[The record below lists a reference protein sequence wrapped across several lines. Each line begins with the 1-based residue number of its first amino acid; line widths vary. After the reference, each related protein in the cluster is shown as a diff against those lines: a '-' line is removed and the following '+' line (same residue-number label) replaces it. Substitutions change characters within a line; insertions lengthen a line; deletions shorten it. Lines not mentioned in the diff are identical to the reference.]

1 MFENCCLKRK
11 NKIPKNFVIL
21 IIKLPLFTKESVIEK
36 PISMGLKKMSM
47 ISDSTVITNLANFN
61 KLTKRNIPMTSFE
74 DSLIIL
80 KKVASTLPN
89 FRKGQYKQQIE
100 NLTKLILKENKPK
113 ILKEYINYMTK
124 INRGLFFIL
133 KKYPFLSVK

>member
-1 MFENCCLKRK
+1 
-11 NKIPKNFVIL
+11 
-21 IIKLPLFTKESVIEK
+21 
-36 PISMGLKKMSM
+36 
-47 ISDSTVITNLANFN
+47 
-61 KLTKRNIPMTSFE
+61 MTSFE